1 MISNGKYDTMES
13 SKSSFVMHLL
23 LHGFNDFLKKKR
35 YEKLMWKQLHFDYF
49 FSILVWHKSRK
60 GSQIVIYMDYATYSF
75 IGEYTQKNKLVNIVF
90 ITKNRQW
97 EYNDS

>member
-1 MISNGKYDTMES
+1 
-13 SKSSFVMHLL
+13 
-23 LHGFNDFLKKKR
+23 
-35 YEKLMWKQLHFDYF
+35 MWKQLHFDYF

-60 GSQIVIYMDYATYSF
+60 GSQIAVIYTDYATYSF